1 MSILLIFSS
10 IQWPMYTRTV
20 RLQDTD
26 AAGVVYFTSALDI
39 CHEAFEDSLM
49 GSGVDIRT
57 FFSNPDT
64 ATPIIHA
71 DIDFLKPSF
80 CGDQLTLQ
88 LSTHQLAEDEFEV
101 RYNIT
106 AVNKGERLIAKAT
119 IRHVCINP
127 INRQR
132 QPLPEE
138 LVTWIQRWS
147 LAMS

>member
-1 MSILLIFSS
+1 
-10 IQWPMYTRTV
+10 MYTRTV

-26 AAGVVYFTSALDI
+26 AAGVVYFTSLLDI

-49 GSGVDIRT
+49 GAGIDTRT

-64 ATPIIHA
+64 AMPIVHA
-71 DIDFLKPSF
+71 NIDFLKPSF
-80 CGDQLTLQ
+80 CGDQLVVQ
-88 LSTHQLAEDEFEV
+88 LSTHQLTEDDFEV

-106 AVNKGERLIAKAT
+106 AANKGERLVAKAM

-138 LVTWIQRWS
+138 MVTWIQRWS

>member
-1 MSILLIFSS
+1 MSILLVFRLTHL
-10 IQWPMYTRTV
+10 PMYTRTV

-49 GSGVDIRT
+49 GAGIDIRT

-64 ATPIIHA
+64 AMPIVHA
-71 DIDFLKPSF
+71 NIDFLRPSF
-80 CGDQLTLQ
+80 CGDQLVLQ
-88 LSTHQLAEDEFEV
+88 LNTHQLAEDDFEV

-106 AVNKGERLIAKAT
+106 AINKGERLIAKAM

-132 QPLPEE
+132 KPLPEE
-138 LVTWIQRWS
+138 MVTWIQRWS
-147 LAMS
+147 LAMP

>member
-1 MSILLIFSS
+1 
-10 IQWPMYTRTV
+10 MYTRTV

-39 CHEAFEDSLM
+39 CHEAFEDALM
-49 GSGVDIRT
+49 GAGIDIRT

-64 ATPIIHA
+64 AMPVVHA
-71 DIDFLKPSF
+71 NIDFLRPSF
-80 CGDQLTLQ
+80 CGDQLVVQ
-88 LSTHQLAEDEFEV
+88 LSTHQLAEDDFEV
-101 RYNIT
+101 RYTIT
-106 AVNKGERLIAKAT
+106 AVNKGERIVAKAM

-132 QPLPEE
+132 KPLPKEM
-138 LVTWIQRWS
+138 VTWIQRWS